1 MIRVAVLIVTYNAE
15 QYVDD
20 CFNSMRASNTIAH
33 DVRCFVVDNASRD
46 QTCECIRTHFPEFR
60 LFECSTNGGFVGGNN
75 FGWEQI
81 ENEFPQ
87 ADYLFL
93 LNQDT
98 IVDPDYLA
106 NAVEYLETNPHVGAA
121 QSLLVLHPET
131 DLINTAGNELHF
143 LGFGLPSYYRE
154 PRNVAP
160 VSRSIGYPSGAAVL
174 LRAKTLREIGLFHPS
189 LFLYLEDAELG
200 LKLHLCSQ
208 SPHLCNRSI
217 VYHKY
222 VFNSTLNHYFYLER
236 NRWWLIGVHYRLRT
250 LCLLLPA
257 LVMMECGQFA
267 YAISRGLF
275 LRKLA
280 AVFVFLNPWFFMGM
294 IRQRYI
300 VQKTR
305 TVGDSVLLARMI
317 GEIHSPHLDHWLIA
331 KVANPF
337 FGMYFRMLRRVVR
350 W

>member
-1 MIRVAVLIVTYNAE
+1 MLSVAVLIVTYGAE
-15 QYVDD
+15 QYIDD
-20 CFNSMRASNTIAH
+20 CFNSLRASNTTALN
-33 DVRCFVVDNASRD
+33 VRYFVVDNASSDR
-46 QTCECIRTHFPEFR
+46 TCECIRTLFPEFR
-60 LFECSTNGGFVGGNN
+60 LFECSTNAGFVGGNN
-75 FGWEQI
+75 FGWEQVKS
-81 ENEFPQ
+81 EFPQ
-87 ADYLFL
+87 ADYLYL

-106 NAVEYLETNPHVGAA
+106 NAVKYLETNPTVGAA
-121 QSLLVLHPET
+121 QSLLLLHPET
-131 DLINTAGNELHF
+131 DLINTAGNELHY
-143 LGFGLPSYYRE
+143 LGFGLPGYYRE

-160 VSRSIGYPSGAAVL
+160 GSCPIGYPSGAAVL
-174 LRAKTLREIGLFHPS
+174 LRSRTLREVGLFHPS

-208 SPHLCNRSI
+208 SPHLCNSSV

-222 VFNSTLNHYFYLER
+222 VFSSTLTNYFYLER

-257 LVMMECGQFA
+257 LVIMECGQFG
-267 YAISRGLF
+267 YAISRGL
-275 LRKLA
+275 LRRKLA
-280 AVFVFLNPWFFMGM
+280 AILGFLNPTFFMGM
-294 IRQRYI
+294 IRQRRT

-305 TVGDSVLLARMI
+305 TVGDSVLLARMT

-331 KVANPF
+331 KIANPF
-337 FGMYFRMLRRVVR
+337 FGAYYRMLRRIVR